1 MPEIVIP
8 EAGEHLWEWFWDMNR
23 DRQQGMNG
31 PQPIGLA
38 GIRLW
43 SEMTGQSIRPD
54 EVEII
59 RDMDDAYR
67 AALSAEFADQQRR
80 RDAEAQSKK

>member
-1 MPEIVIP
+1 MS
-8 EAGEHLWEWFWDMNR
+8 R
-23 DRQQGMNG
+23 DRTSGPNG
-31 PQPIGLA
+31 PDPIGLS

-43 SEMTGQSIRPD
+43 SEMTGTVVRPD

-67 AALSAEFADQQRR
+67 TALALERADQSRR
-80 RDAEAQSKK
+80 REAENNPKR

>member
-1 MPEIVIP
+1 M
-8 EAGEHLWEWFWDMNR
+8 GEHLWEWFWDMSR
-23 DRQQGMNG
+23 DRKWGEAG
-31 PQPIGLA
+31 PDPIGLA

-43 SEMTGQSIRPD
+43 SEMTGTTIRPE

-67 AALSAEFADQQRR
+67 SALAIERADQQRR
-80 RDAEAQSKK
+80 RKAEAQQKR